1 MSAIV
6 IPQGPIL
13 WMPITIGIYHGA
25 TLVQKR
31 LRSTPLLNPTLA
43 TILAIA
49 VILVSTK
56 TSYETYFQSVSIL
69 HYLLGTTVVAMA
81 IPLHR
86 NLRFIERN
94 LAGAGLALL
103 AGSIVTICLCYFF
116 ARELGAPNTLLLSL
130 APRSATTA
138 VSMEISRK
146 IGGIP
151 ALTACFTILTGI
163 IGAMLGPGVLNSLH
177 IRSEAARGLAMGTIS
192 HGIATARAFSESEL
206 TGCWASLAMALNAI
220 VTAVLV
226 PPIVHFA
233 TAWLPS

>member
-1 MSAIV
+1 MSGLA
-6 IPQGPIL
+6 IPQGPVL
-13 WMPITIGIYHGA
+13 WMPITIGVYFGA
-25 TLVQKR
+25 VHIQR
-31 LRSTPLLNPTLA
+31 WAQSTPLLNPTLL
-43 TILAIA
+43 T
-49 VILVSTK
+49 VLVLVFVLVNSG
-56 TSYETYFQSVSIL
+56 TSYEIYFQSVSIL

-94 LAGAGLALL
+94 IALMAFALL
-103 AGSIVTICLCYFF
+103 AGSLASICLGYFC
-116 ARELGAPNTLLLSL
+116 ARKLGAPSALLLSL
-130 APRSATTA
+130 LPRSATTA

-151 ALTACFTILTGI
+151 ALTACLTILTGI
-163 IGAMLGPGVLNSLH
+163 IGAMLGPSVLNALH
-177 IRSEAARGLAMGTIS
+177 IRSEAARGLALGAIS

-226 PPIVHFA
+226 PPIVHLIA
-233 TAWLPS
+233 VRLP

>member
-1 MSAIV
+1 MSALA
-6 IPQGPIL
+6 IPQGPVL
-13 WMPITIGIYHGA
+13 WMPITIGIYYGA
-25 TLVQKR
+25 VQVQR
-31 LRSTPLLNPTLA
+31 RIGSTPLLNPTLL
-43 TILAIA
+43 TIL
-49 VILVSTK
+49 VLVCVLINSG

-81 IPLHR
+81 VPLHR

-94 LAGAGLALL
+94 VARMGLALL
-103 AGSIVTICLCYFF
+103 AGSLASICLGYFC
-116 ARELGAPNTLLLSL
+116 ARELGAPSSLLLSL

-151 ALTACFTILTGI
+151 ALTACLTILTGI
-163 IGAMLGPGVLNSLH
+163 IGAMLGPGVLNALH
-177 IRSEAARGLAMGTIS
+177 IRSEAARGLALGAIS

-226 PPIVHFA
+226 PPIVHLIA
-233 TAWLPS
+233 VRLP